1 MPASMSRVSRRI
13 LPKFEAL
20 DLVLDGFRGLLVFV
34 SVVHGFVLV
43 VGSRTGRA
51 TAAAGSGGC

>member
-20 DLVLDGFRGLLVFV
+20 DLILDGFRGLLVLCQPFM
-34 SVVHGFVLV
+34 
-43 VGSRTGRA
+43 GSF
-51 TAAAGSGGC
+51 